1 MLAAWGSVVLVGA
14 VLRHRLRHGPDPREI
29 LRDEPTRA
37 PLVWGTLALLIGGG
51 LALVG
56 EAPTVTGWLCLALAV
71 PVMTVALLLS
81 AGSVGGLA
89 ELLISAGLLLVA
101 PWSPLEHP
109 WSIVPW
115 AAGLLAVAWWLR
127 PREPAGPLARWDLS
141 TFVVAHAVA
150 AIALFASTVHGS
162 VPVTFVAV
170 AVLSGFTGLAIG
182 RREWIFAGAVLAL
195 FGAASAGPGWLALAL
210 GGEGVASTIRGL
222 KLEGGPSRSRLLVL
236 GSAMVTLAGVAVTDW
251 QAWSALMVMQSIGLG
266 AAMFTVPLA
275 WVTRRGRGPR
285 DLWLVWLADAATTA
299 MVACGLAFLP
309 EIGQRAGGLTAA
321 GVLAMLAVSGG
332 VSACAVHP
340 VLRWI
345 AAALAGGSWTAA
357 YIGLEPGPVAVVA
370 VGTTIALV
378 VGLELLL
385 VDAASPTSPW
395 IGPAFA
401 LCAFAQLGSLL
412 VAVNELPR
420 RGLLI
425 AVLLALA
432 AESAVG
438 GVVFRAMPFVAAAPA
453 LACLA
458 WLVYAGESLA
468 SPRWFTVPIGLT
480 MLVDVGLIR
489 WLRRGRG
496 EDVVRLDL
504 VVLEFVGMF
513 FLVAASLAEVL
524 SGNLWYSLSAIGI
537 GIVLGAWGILT
548 RVRRRAVF
556 GAAVIVLS
564 AVLVVAVPLARAVP
578 TWTGPALWLAVAA
591 LGVAAILF
599 ATLLEQSRSAIRH
612 AATRLDEMT
621 SGWE

>member
-1 MLAAWGSVVLVGA
+1 VRCS
-14 VLRHRLRHGPDPREI
+14 
-29 LRDEPTRA
+29 
-37 PLVWGTLALLIGGG
+37 
-51 LALVG
+51 
-56 EAPTVTGWLCLALAV
+56 
-71 PVMTVALLLS
+71 
-81 AGSVGGLA
+81 
-89 ELLISAGLLLVA
+89 
-101 PWSPLEHP
+101 
-109 WSIVPW
+109 
-115 AAGLLAVAWWLR
+115 
-127 PREPAGPLARWDLS
+127 
-141 TFVVAHAVA
+141 
-150 AIALFASTVHGS
+150 
-162 VPVTFVAV
+162 
-170 AVLSGFTGLAIG
+170 
-182 RREWIFAGAVLAL
+182 
-195 FGAASAGPGWLALAL
+195 
-210 GGEGVASTIRGL
+210 
-222 KLEGGPSRSRLLVL
+222 SR
-236 GSAMVTLAGVAVTDW
+236 
-251 QAWSALMVMQSIGLG
+251 
-266 AAMFTVPLA
+266 
-275 WVTRRGRGPR
+275 
-285 DLWLVWLADAATTA
+285 
-299 MVACGLAFLP
+299 
-309 EIGQRAGGLTAA
+309 
-321 GVLAMLAVSGG
+321 
-332 VSACAVHP
+332 
-340 VLRWI
+340 
-345 AAALAGGSWTAA
+345 AALDCGGSWTAA